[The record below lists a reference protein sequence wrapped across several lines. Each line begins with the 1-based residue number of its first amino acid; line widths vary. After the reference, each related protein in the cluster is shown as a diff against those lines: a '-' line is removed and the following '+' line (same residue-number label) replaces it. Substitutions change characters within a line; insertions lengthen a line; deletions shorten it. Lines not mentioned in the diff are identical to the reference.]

1 MLGADVPVITCM
13 TRDKPRYSAPG
24 HVLVDD
30 QLTARDGWERRG
42 GIFIHHID
50 ADHTIAALAALG
62 FRPADRVLVTPP
74 AASSR

>member
-1 MLGADVPVITCM
+1 M

-30 QLTARDGWERRG
+30 RLTARDGWERRG

-50 ADHTIAALAALG
+50 AEHTIAALAALG
-62 FRPADRVLVTPP
+62 FRPPDRALAMPP